1 MKETVDKVMKQ
12 VAELYNSVCPRCKR
26 KFNCAVKSGKG
37 VCWCFY
43 EKAGKT
49 LTNMV
54 HQDCLCKE
62 CLSKT

>member
-12 VAELYNSVCPRCKR
+12 IADKYNSVCSKCKT
-26 KFNCAVKSGKG
+26 KFNCDVKSGKG

-43 EKAGKT
+43 EKTGKS

-54 HQDCLCKE
+54 HQDCLCKK
-62 CLSKT
+62 CLNE